1 MEVTTIPKKEKKS
14 IEVVN
19 GNPVEISGSFDLG
32 AAFSKWKKTARKYKT
47 SDISP
52 KPPQGEGGTKNPKQ
66 KVIPKDLLGQVT
78 NHVTSAVARANSP
91 NKGSTGIYTVI
102 NTIEKKIVNKQIFTE
117 LDRDVIEKFIE
128 ALEGFLDSKSLNP
141 QNTVFKRP
149 AKFRVVKGKL
159 RVPSKEKTE
168 IFGHYLDDYFK
179 ARYPKVKLPAG
190 YEKWS
195 SPSPNTAEPPL
206 YQAIYGGEMF
216 PEGGLL
222 EVLKDGLEKMKA
234 PATPTLRKVSSDA
247 LAQIPQVKSWV
258 IKNAKRFF
266 KNGKYNLTGFRN
278 ELNSQNFTGSEN
290 AQFKRLITAA
300 ITGQKLSSV
309 KGNNVLSHPIPKFRV
324 ELLTNG
330 AMANLIKNSYIR
342 SPRAKAPDTKKE
354 EVKKW
359 FVVL

>member
-1 MEVTTIPKKEKKS
+1 MEVTTITKKEKKS

-19 GNPVEISGSFDLG
+19 GNPIEIAGSFDLG
-32 AAFSKWKKTARKYKT
+32 AAFSKWKETARKYKT

-78 NHVTSAVARANSP
+78 NHVTSSVARANSP
-91 NKGSTGIYTVI
+91 NKGSTGIYTVL
-102 NTIEKKIVNKQIFTE
+102 NKIEKEIVNKQIFTE
-117 LDRDVIEKFIE
+117 LDRDVIEGFINL
-128 ALEGFLDSKSLNP
+128 LESFLTHETLNP
-141 QNTVFKRP
+141 QNIVFKRP
-149 AKFRVVKGKL
+149 VKFRVVKGKL
-159 RVPSKEKTE
+159 QIPSKEKTE

-179 ARYPKVKLPAG
+179 ARYPKVKLPTG
-190 YEKWS
+190 YERWS
-195 SPSPNTAEPPL
+195 SKERNTAEPPL

-234 PATPTLRKVSSDA
+234 PATPTLRKVSSDS
-247 LAQIPQVKSWV
+247 LAQIPQIKSWV
-258 IKNAKRFF
+258 TKNAKRFY
-266 KNGKYNLTGFRN
+266 KDGKYNLTGFRN

-309 KGNNVLSHPIPKFRV
+309 KGKNVLSHPIPKFRV

-330 AMANLIKNSYIR
+330 AMANLIKNAYIR
-342 SPRAKAPDTKKE
+342 SPRAKAPNTKKD

-359 FVVL
+359 FVIL